1 MHLPVVTAEVGDAWI
16 YGVPTPM
23 NTCPDHLLA
32 STVLCAVALADQAS
46 HMAEQV
52 PSDPLKCA
60 QFRAVGRLR
69 DECIGS
75 GECNRSSIAMK
86 TFDRLLVKVPEHT

>member
-1 MHLPVVTAEVGDAWI
+1 MNVALTTDHFVLQLSGDA
-16 YGVPTPM
+16 P
-23 NTCPDHLLA
+23 
-32 STVLCAVALADQAS
+32 ADQGS
-46 HMAEQV
+46 RSLEQV

-75 GECNRSSIAMK
+75 GECNRSTIAMK

>member
-1 MHLPVVTAEVGDAWI
+1 MNIVLTTDQFVLQLSGDA
-16 YGVPTPM
+16 P
-23 NTCPDHLLA
+23 
-32 STVLCAVALADQAS
+32 ADQGS
-46 HMAEQV
+46 HSLEQV

-75 GECNRSSIAMK
+75 GECNRSTIAMK

>member
-1 MHLPVVTAEVGDAWI
+1 MNLVFTTDHFVLELPGDA
-16 YGVPTPM
+16 P
-23 NTCPDHLLA
+23 
-32 STVLCAVALADQAS
+32 ADQGS
-46 HMAEQV
+46 HSLEQV

-75 GECNRSSIAMK
+75 GECNGSSVAMK